1 LAKRN
6 EISST
11 EKLLELIRSNSRP
24 EMGAASAQH
33 SKVPLVKRLRSGLQ
47 NAVSI
52 KKSITIGVDIGY
64 NEIKL
69 VKMMS
74 LGHNRFELLDY
85 AHIPFE
91 PGVKPD
97 HPDFSKFLKQH
108 LSRFRGSGKKA
119 TIWGNISSAR
129 VEMRYLKIPKV
140 PAKQIPN
147 VVYWSH
153 KKVAPYNEAEAV
165 FDYEI
170 LRERVEDGAPKY
182 DVVSLTAPQVEIEH
196 FKGLFAKS
204 GFPLSGIS
212 IVPFAFQNL
221 FRTGWIQTDVKT
233 VSSLYIGRDWSRID
247 IFSGGNLVLSRGI
260 KAGIKTMNEAMRG
273 EIIEREPEEDE
284 GIEMPAEFLE
294 TPTAAP
300 QTADA
305 GRPKID
311 TEKAQE
317 IFFGLV
323 HDASPRADTEPALG
337 PEEEE
342 IFKMILPALERLVQ
356 QVERTFEHYAANIEN
371 ERVEK
376 IFISS
381 GIRPH
386 RRIVDY
392 IGDELG
398 LPRETFDPFTTDAQ
412 FLGNVSGPASDAE
425 RGSYAPAM
433 GMALSDNAHTPNF
446 LHTFKEKAKAARGRL
461 LNKVFMICLLVVMSC
476 CVGFY
481 LWQGSVIDNKRIDV
495 SRLKSRLKT
504 YKTRVDQK
512 LILNLVEKTR
522 QRNEEFREFSR
533 KYMGLVVLTEISNRT
548 PSNVRLTSI
557 SVQVSGN
564 PINSGETLQ
573 KNLKLEGIILGDRL
587 TMESSLASYLLKL
600 SDSPL
605 FDKPA
610 INKKEMGFFYDKE
623 VLKFDA
629 QLNLL

>member
-1 LAKRN
+1 MAKQKD
-6 EISST
+6 ISST

-24 EMGAASAQH
+24 EVGAASARK
-33 SKVPLVKRLRSGLQ
+33 SKPPLAKRLRSGLQ
-47 NAVSI
+47 TAVKI
-52 KKSITIGVDIGY
+52 KKSTTIGVDIGY

-69 VKMMS
+69 AKIMN
-74 LGHNRFELLDY
+74 LGHNRYELRDY
-85 AHIPFE
+85 AHVPFE
-91 PGVKPD
+91 PGIKPD
-97 HPDFSKFLKQH
+97 HPEFSRYLKQH
-108 LSRFRGSGKKA
+108 LGRFRGAAKKA
-119 TIWGNISSAR
+119 AIWGNISSAR

-182 DVVSLTAPQVEIEH
+182 DVVSLTAPQAEIDH
-196 FKGLFAKS
+196 FKNVFAKS
-204 GFPLSGIS
+204 GYPLSGIS

-260 KAGIKTMNEAMRG
+260 KAGIKTMSEAMRG
-273 EIIEREPEEDE
+273 EISDQEPEEN
-284 GIEMPAEFLE
+284 GIEMPSEFLE
-294 TPTAAP
+294 NPTAAP
-300 QTADA
+300 RTADS
-305 GRPKID
+305 GRPKFD
-311 TEKAQE
+311 TEKAKE
-317 IFFGLV
+317 LFFRVV
-323 HDASPRADTEPALG
+323 HDPSSQAETDTELG

-342 IFKMILPALERLVQ
+342 IFKMILPAMERLVQ

-412 FLGNVSGPASDAE
+412 FLGEVEGPRSDAE

-461 LNKVFMICLLVVMSC
+461 LNKVFMICLVLVMAG

-481 LWQGSVIDNKRIDV
+481 LWQGAVIDGKRMNV
-495 SRLKSRLKT
+495 SQLKGELKT
-504 YKTRVDQK
+504 FKTRVDQN
-512 LILNLVEKTR
+512 LILKLVEKTK
-522 QRNEEFREFSR
+522 QKNEEFREFSR

-548 PSNVRLTSI
+548 PSNVRLTNI

-564 PINSGETLQ
+564 PINTGETVQ
-573 KNLKLEGIILGDRL
+573 KQLKLEGIVLGDRL
-587 TMESSLASYLLKL
+587 TMESSLANYLLEL
-600 SDSPL
+600 SESPL
-605 FDKPA
+605 FEKPA
-610 INKKEMGFFYDKE
+610 INNKEMGFFYDKE